1 MTQSPRI
8 LVVDDNPDF
17 GGHQVMTAHG
27 IEGMLLH
34 GSWEICGLLHPD
46 NKKNRARWSA
56 IATNRDEARI
66 RYMDA
71 PTRTSKFQAVRRLWQ
86 GRSLDRLHALICD
99 YEPDLILVIQGNIE
113 QCCSIFRLKGKV
125 DCPII
130 SYIPVPQKHAEMG
143 AKLGSLR
150 DLTCRGLYAE
160 PDGFITISKTLG
172 DTLRDYGAKGRIQI
186 VENGIPLE
194 AFNDMPDKIVA
205 RKLLGLPEDT
215 FIWGQI
221 GRTEFK
227 QKGQDFSLSIFS
239 QRVGANSGETLAF
252 LGSGPDSEALAEQI
266 KSVSNVFNLP
276 WTDNTAP
283 FYAAIDALL
292 LPSRY
297 EGVPLAMLEALANGI
312 PVAATDRDGMRDW
325 LPQEW
330 RFNYR
335 DMASALRATDA
346 VRQADPATVDSLRKR
361 VWESHSLDC
370 FQSAFNAAL
379 ETWL

>member
-1 MTQSPRI
+1 MTNLPRI

-34 GSWEICGLLHPD
+34 GSWEICGLLNPD
-46 NKKNRARWSA
+46 NKKNQARWST
-56 IATNRDEARI
+56 IATNQNEGRI
-66 RYMDA
+66 RHLDA
-71 PTRTSKFQAVRRLWQ
+71 PTKTSKFQAIRRLWQ
-86 GRSLDRLHALICD
+86 TRPLNRLRALIQD
-99 YEPDLILVIQGNIE
+99 YKPDLILVIQGNIE
-113 QCCSIFRLKGKV
+113 QCCSVFRLKGRV

-143 AKLGSLR
+143 AKLGHLR
-150 DLTCRGLYAE
+150 DWTCRGLYAE

-172 DTLRDYGAKGRIQI
+172 DTLLAYGAKGRIQI

-194 AFNDMPDKIVA
+194 AFNDMPDKATA
-205 RKLLGLPEDT
+205 RTQLGLPQDK

-227 QKGQDFSLSIFS
+227 QKGQDFSMSIFTH
-239 QRVGANSGETLAF
+239 RTAANPEEVLAF
-252 LGSGPDSEALAEQI
+252 LGSGPDSNALAEQI
-266 KSVSNVFNLP
+266 KPGSAVFNLP
-276 WTDNTAP
+276 WTDNTTP

-335 DMASALRATDA
+335 DMASALKATDA
-346 VRQADPATVDSLRKR
+346 VCHADPVVVDSLRKR
-361 VWESHSLDC
+361 VWDSHSLDC
-370 FQSAFNAAL
+370 FQRAFNAAL
-379 ETWL
+379 EEWL

>member
-1 MTQSPRI
+1 MTNPPRI
-8 LVVDDNPDF
+8 LIVDDNPDF

-46 NKKNRARWSA
+46 NTKNQTRWST
-56 IATNRDEARI
+56 IIENHGDTRVRCE
-66 RYMDA
+66 DA
-71 PTRTSKFQAVRRLWQ
+71 PTRTTKFQAVRRLWQ
-86 GRSLDRLHALICD
+86 KEPLDRLQKLVRD
-99 YEPDLILVIQGNIE
+99 YAPDLILVIQGNIE
-113 QCCSIFRLKGKV
+113 QCCSTFRLKGRV

-143 AKLGSLR
+143 AKLGHLR
-150 DLTCRGLYAE
+150 DWTCRGLYAE

-172 DTLRDYGAKGRIQI
+172 DTLLAYGAKGRIQI

-194 AFNDMPDKIVA
+194 AFKEMPDQATA
-205 RKLLGLPEDT
+205 RKQLNLPQDR

-227 QKGQDFSLSIFS
+227 QKGQDFSLSIFT
-239 QRVGANSGETLAF
+239 QRAATNPEEGLAF
-252 LGSGPDSEALAEQI
+252 LGSGPDSETLAKQI
-266 KSVSNVFNLP
+266 KPGSAVFNLP
-276 WTDNTAP
+276 WTDNTTP

-330 RFNYR
+330 RFDYR
-335 DMASALRATDA
+335 DMATALKATDA
-346 VRQADPATVDSLRKR
+346 VRSADPAIVDSLKKR

-370 FQSAFNAAL
+370 FQRAFNTAL
-379 ETWL
+379 EEWV

>member
-1 MTQSPRI
+1 MKASPRI

-34 GSWEICGLLHPD
+34 GSWDICGLLHPD
-46 NKKNRARWSA
+46 NTKNRTRWSS
-56 IATNRDEARI
+56 IAKNQDESRI
-66 RYMDA
+66 RYLDA

-86 GRSLDRLHALICD
+86 RQPLMRLRALIQD
-99 YEPDLILVIQGNIE
+99 YNPDLILVIQGNIE

-143 AKLGSLR
+143 AKLGHLR
-150 DLTCRGLYAE
+150 DWTCRGLYAE
-160 PDGFITISKTLG
+160 PDGFITISRTLG
-172 DTLRDYGAKGRIQI
+172 DTLLAYGAKGRIQI

-194 AFNDMPDKIVA
+194 AFKTMPDKATA
-205 RKLLGLPEDT
+205 RKQLGLPQDT

-227 QKGQDFSLSIFS
+227 QKGQDFSLSIFT
-239 QRVGANSGETLAF
+239 QRMASASEEALAF
-252 LGSGPDSEALAEQI
+252 LGSGPDSKTLAEQI
-266 KSVSNVFNLP
+266 KPDSNVFNLP
-276 WTDNTAP
+276 WTDDTTP

-330 RFNYR
+330 RFDYR
-335 DMASALRATDA
+335 DMASALKATDA
-346 VRQADPATVDSLRKR
+346 VRRADPAVIDSLRKR
-361 VWESHSLDC
+361 IWESHSLDC
-370 FQSAFNAAL
+370 FQRAFNAAL
-379 ETWL
+379 EEWV